1 MRNRVAGYQHP
12 FAVMVVVGRCRLVE
26 VDEHVRRAQANVG
39 AAHSIGC
46 WDSREFLWSMRQTPG
61 RDMVT
66 AGATGSSR
74 WPVGLLRPG
83 EPGSTQGAAEKP
95 LPGHRPAAPAR
106 SLAAGVKEFHIN
118 VWLFALPSAGL

>member
-46 WDSREFLWSMRQTPG
+46 WGSKGFLWPMRQTL
-61 RDMVT
+61 D
-66 AGATGSSR
+66 ATWSQR
-74 WPVGLLRPG
+74 ATLV
-83 EPGSTQGAAEKP
+83 
-95 LPGHRPAAPAR
+95 
-106 SLAAGVKEFHIN
+106 LAVD
-118 VWLFALPSAGL
+118 L